1 MNAVFPLKN
10 LALPEKL
17 GFKVT
22 KVRDLNNNDDKRKC
36 CLVF

>member
-10 LALPEKL
+10 LALPEKS
-17 GFKVT
+17 GIKVKKVT
-22 KVRDLNNNDDKRKC
+22 DLNNNDDKGKC